1 MYTSENLQ
9 AMGSIYAQLTQ
20 LKGFNDPYQGAVW
33 YVSAKKYHNND
44 QTNYALYIRWI
55 KSGNW

>member
-20 LKGFNDPYQGAVW
+20 LKGFNDPYQG
-33 YVSAKKYHNND
+33 
-44 QTNYALYIRWI
+44 
-55 KSGNW
+55 

>member
-20 LKGFNDPYQGAVW
+20 LKGFNDPYQGQCDMFPL
-33 YVSAKKYHNND
+33 KKYHNND
-44 QTNYALYIRWI
+44 
-55 KSGNW
+55 

>member
-20 LKGFNDPYQGAVW
+20 LKGFNDPYQGAVR

-44 QTNYALYIRWI
+44 
-55 KSGNW
+55 